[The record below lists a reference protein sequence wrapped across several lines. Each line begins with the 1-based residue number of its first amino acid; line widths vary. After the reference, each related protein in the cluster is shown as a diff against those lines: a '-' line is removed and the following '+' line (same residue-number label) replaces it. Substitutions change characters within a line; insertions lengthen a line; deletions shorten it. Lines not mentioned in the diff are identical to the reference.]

1 MSVLV
6 VGLSHKSA
14 PVATLERAVVGGD
27 DLTKLLRDVSQA
39 GSVAGAFVVSTCN
52 RVEVYAEVD
61 KFHGG
66 VASISELLA
75 RHSGLPLSE
84 LTPHLYVHYEDRAV
98 QHLLAVTCGLES
110 MVIGESQILGQV
122 RQSLGFAREQ
132 GTLSR
137 ILGDLGALA
146 LRTAKRAHTET
157 GIDRAGANVVGVGIR
172 LAAVHLTTPAGS
184 PSAGSPSAGS
194 PSAGSPPAGLAGA
207 VAPSAGL
214 APAGLAGAVAAS
226 AGSAGAGSAADSAN
240 LLRGRSVLV
249 VGAGSLS
256 SLAVTTAA
264 RMGAV
269 RIVVAN
275 RTPDRARRLAAAV
288 SGTTA
293 DLEDLTSA
301 LADAD
306 LVISCTGA
314 AGLVISADEIAR
326 ALLLRAGPARDR
338 DRDTAK
344 SARRPLVLLDLA
356 LPRDVEEAAGRLAG
370 VSLISLATLGEAADS
385 GLGGQITHRDD
396 VAAVRAIVAE
406 EFEARVSAEHA
417 ARVAPTVVALRA
429 KAAEVVDAELARL
442 AGRLNTVDARTHSEV
457 ARAMRRVVDKL
468 LHSPTVRVKELAGS
482 PGGDSYEDA
491 LRVLFDLDPA
501 AIEAVTRADVGLVRP
516 AGQDAPADVGLVR
529 PARQDGPS
537 DAGLVRS
544 AGRDGPAA
552 DSPAGA
558 GAGR

>member
-1 MSVLV
+1 VSVLV

-27 DLTKLLRDVSQA
+27 ALTKLLRDVSQA
-39 GSVAGAFVVSTCN
+39 GNVAGAFVVSTCN

-66 VASISELLA
+66 VTSISELLA

-98 QHLLAVTCGLES
+98 QHLLAVACGLES
-110 MVIGESQILGQV
+110 LVVGESQILGQV
-122 RQSLGFAREQ
+122 RQSLGLAREQ

-157 GIDRAGANVVGVGIR
+157 GIDRAGANVVGVGIG
-172 LAAVHLTTPAGS
+172 LAAEHLPA
-184 PSAGSPSAGS
+184 PVD
-194 PSAGSPPAGLAGA
+194 PAVPLRGRA
-207 VAPSAGL
+207 VL
-214 APAGLAGAVAAS
+214 VI
-226 AGSAGAGSAADSAN
+226 GAGSM
-240 LLRGRSVLV
+240 
-249 VGAGSLS
+249 S
-256 SLAVTTAA
+256 SLAATTAA
-264 RMGAV
+264 RMGAF

-293 DLEDLTSA
+293 DLDDMPGL
-301 LADAD
+301 LAAAD
-306 LVISCTGA
+306 LVISCTGS
-314 AGLVISADEIAR
+314 AGLVISADDITR
-326 ALLLRAGPARDR
+326 ALRLRPGRPGGRNAAGGGEAAAERGEAAGDREPAPRAGH
-338 DRDTAK
+338 
-344 SARRPLVLLDLA
+344 PLVLLDLA
-356 LPRDVEEAAGRLAG
+356 LPRDVEEAAGRLPG
-370 VSLISLATLGEAADS
+370 VSLVSLATFGEAGDA
-385 GLGGQITHRDD
+385 GQVTLRGD

-406 EFEARVSAEHA
+406 EFDARVSAEHA

-429 KAAEVVDAELARL
+429 KAAEVVDAEIARL
-442 AGRLNTVDARTHSEV
+442 AGRLNTLDARTHSEV

-482 PGGDSYEDA
+482 PGGDSYENA

-501 AIEAVTRADVGLVRP
+501 AIDAVTRADVGLVRP
-516 AGQDAPADVGLVR
+516 LGPDGSAPHN
-529 PARQDGPS
+529 
-537 DAGLVRS
+537 
-544 AGRDGPAA
+544 AA
-552 DSPAGA
+552 LDSPAGPEA
-558 GAGR
+558 AR

>member
-14 PVATLERAVVGGD
+14 PVATLE
-27 DLTKLLRDVSQA
+27 
-39 GSVAGAFVVSTCN
+39 

-172 LAAVHLTTPAGS
+172 LAAAHLTT
-184 PSAGSPSAGS
+184 SAGPPS
-194 PSAGSPPAGLAGA
+194 
-207 VAPSAGL
+207 
-214 APAGLAGAVAAS
+214 AGLAGAVAAS
-226 AGSAGAGSAADSAN
+226 AVAASAGWAGAGSAADSAN

-326 ALLLRAGPARDR
+326 ALLLRAAPARDR

-344 SARRPLVLLDLA
+344 SAGRPLVLLDLA
-356 LPRDVEEAAGRLAG
+356 LPRDVEEAAGRLPG

-457 ARAMRRVVDKL
+457 GRPDRTARRTPASCGR
-468 LHSPTVRVKELAGS
+468 
-482 PGGDSYEDA
+482 PGGTARRPIPRTGRGRAGEHPHA
-491 LRVLFDLDPA
+491 PA
-501 AIEAVTRADVGLVRP
+501 RHSQEPDGPGPVGPGGEPGHRADRGPHR
-516 AGQDAPADVGLVR
+516 AG
-529 PARQDGPS
+529 
-537 DAGLVRS
+537 
-544 AGRDGPAA
+544 
-552 DSPAGA
+552 GA
-558 GAGR
+558 EHVW